1 MADHHAEAP
10 AHVLRELRR
19 TRTARRV
26 QKLEWFEAA
35 YNAYLA
41 ALAAAVVLYAASGL
55 VGSET
60 ISADGRDDLFRLT
73 PHIVGLVA
81 ATWAAIGLRSG
92 AQGGPLSVEEP
103 DVRLLLTAPIPL
115 RLALRGPI
123 ARHVRHVAF
132 VSGAA
137 GGLAGQLLARRL
149 DASLVP
155 WLACGALAGLALGVS
170 GTSLGFVAHAV
181 RLPVA
186 AATAVGTLLVS
197 WQVAALW
204 WDGFAPFDA
213 FGHLVLWPHD
223 LHTAGAAALLLTA
236 GLAGVAVVAAGRLS
250 VEHLVR
256 RSGLVSQLR
265 FAVTLQDLRTITL
278 LRRQLGM
285 EQSRSRPWFRVG
297 AGGRWA
303 VWRRSWQSYARFPL
317 RRVVRLAALAT
328 VSALALSAGFT
339 TSRALVFVAA
349 GTALLAGLEI
359 LEPLSQE
366 LDHPDRTEQLPV
378 TRTFVVSHHLAG
390 PVAAMAGLALVT
402 AGVSAAAWHTA
413 EAALMAAPV
422 ALAWGAGGLAG
433 AALNAAAGAPDPLA
447 RARDDLLLPPEVAG
461 LREAFRLLKPV
472 ALVVVGCLPIVS
484 ASAAADSG
492 RQPVPAAVQS
502 SLASLLFSGGV
513 LWYVS
518 RRDDL
523 RARWLAFTA
532 DTRGTTR
539 P

>member
-1 MADHHAEAP
+1 MADHGRETAAD
-10 AHVLRELRR
+10 VLRELRR

-60 ISADGRDDLFRLT
+60 ISAEGRDDLFRLT

-81 ATWAAIGLRSG
+81 AVWAAIGLRSG

-115 RLALRGPI
+115 RVALRGPI
-123 ARHVRHVAF
+123 TRHVRHVAF

-155 WLACGALAGLALGVS
+155 WLACGALAGLVLGVA
-170 GTSLGFVAHAV
+170 GTSLGFLAHAV
-181 RLPVA
+181 RLPVP
-186 AATAVGTLLVS
+186 AATAIGAVLVS

-204 WDGFAPFDA
+204 WDGVGPFDA
-213 FGHLVLWPHD
+213 VGHLMLWPHD
-223 LHTAGAAALLLTA
+223 MHPAGAAAI
-236 GLAGVAVVAAGRLS
+236 VVAAALAGLSVGAAARLS

-285 EQSRSRPWFRVG
+285 EQSRNRPWFRVA

-317 RRVVRLAALAT
+317 RRVVRIAALAA
-328 VSALALSAGFT
+328 VSAVALSAAFT
-339 TSRALVFVAA
+339 TSRALMFVAA
-349 GTALLAGLEI
+349 GTALLAGLEM

-366 LDHPDRTEQLPV
+366 LDHPDRTESLPL
-378 TRTFVVSHHLAG
+378 TRTSVVSRHLPG
-390 PVAAMAGLALVT
+390 PAAAMGGLALVA
-402 AGVSAAAWHTA
+402 AGVTAAVWHTA
-413 EAALMAAPV
+413 DAALMAGPV

-472 ALVVVGCLPIVS
+472 FLVVVGCLPIVS
-484 ASAAADSG
+484 ASAAADNG
-492 RQPVPAAVQS
+492 RQPVPVAVQT
-502 SLASLLFSGGV
+502 SLASVLFSGAV

-532 DTRGTTR
+532 DTRGTR